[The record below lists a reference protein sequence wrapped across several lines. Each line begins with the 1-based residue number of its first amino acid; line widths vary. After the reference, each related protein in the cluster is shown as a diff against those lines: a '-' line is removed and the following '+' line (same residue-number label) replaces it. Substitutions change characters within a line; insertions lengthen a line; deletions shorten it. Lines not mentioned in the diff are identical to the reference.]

1 VRGGRGDT
9 AEPDPDRPLRGSAPH
24 ATGAGARSRRPGAGG
39 GDRRLRQ
46 RGAPHRHRVLG
57 AGGCPRDG
65 ARAHVARPG
74 APLLVDGCLPRPPGG
89 EPLPAAERP
98 PATAP
103 FPAGAVPHLRAA
115 APARAPLS
123 TRRAPS
129 GAPEGRRSRAIFR
142 PPPTPRCG
150 LAPQIRYKATTMDGG
165 HETNRAYYD
174 EFSKQYEAHRGDN
187 APRGYHN
194 LLDSLESEYVRRF
207 GEGREVLEVGCG
219 TGLVLERIARF
230 ASKAKGIDLSPGML
244 EKARARG
251 LDVVEGS
258 ATDLPF
264 AEESFDVTCSL
275 KVLADVRDIERGL
288 SGMARVTRVGGVVLA
303 ELYNPWSLRGL
314 LRRLGPAQKVGEGT
328 RESDVY
334 TRFDSPR

>member
-1 VRGGRGDT
+1 
-9 AEPDPDRPLRGSAPH
+9 
-24 ATGAGARSRRPGAGG
+24 
-39 GDRRLRQ
+39 
-46 RGAPHRHRVLG
+46 
-57 AGGCPRDG
+57 
-65 ARAHVARPG
+65 
-74 APLLVDGCLPRPPGG
+74 
-89 EPLPAAERP
+89 
-98 PATAP
+98 
-103 FPAGAVPHLRAA
+103 
-115 APARAPLS
+115 
-123 TRRAPS
+123 
-129 GAPEGRRSRAIFR
+129 
-142 PPPTPRCG
+142 
-150 LAPQIRYKATTMDGG
+150 MDGG

-174 EFSKQYEAHRGDN
+174 EFSKQYEAQRGDN

-219 TGLVLERIARF
+219 TGLVLERIAQF

-258 ATDLPF
+258 ATELPF
-264 AEESFDVTCSL
+264 DDESFDVTCSF
-275 KVLADVRDIERGL
+275 KVLAHVQDIERAL
-288 SGMARVTRVGGVVLA
+288 SEMARVTRIGGVVLA

-334 TRFDSPR
+334 TRFDSPRRARELTPAGCEFFDARGVRIVTPTAPLVSVPVIGDVLWRAEHALCDTPLRNLAGFYVAAYRKTR